1 MHPSDSYPLATALR
15 SSGTASRYRK
25 TESEMTASETREGTG
40 MSESKNPYPSD
51 TPEWQLFEN
60 MVSSARCSTAFATD
74 AGRTALSKE
83 PQS

>member
-1 MHPSDSYPLATALR
+1 
-15 SSGTASRYRK
+15 
-25 TESEMTASETREGTG
+25 

-74 AGRTALSKE
+74 ADCYLEKSSKAREKSEAYRAALEKLTGKPMPSPPMIRSVSEKNNE
-83 PQS
+83 S